1 MSCYFSDPYYDTPAF
16 HVKYLLCPNVLNLN
30 HCKINKIDMIL
41 IKKKKEEEFKLL
53 VWSLLNEKLDPL
65 SYNLNSTVLNQLSNQ
80 EIQIV
85 FWASLEM
92 QW

>member
-1 MSCYFSDPYYDTPAF
+1 MPKCIKSKS
-16 HVKYLLCPNVLNLN
+16 L
-30 HCKINKIDMIL
+30 CKINKIDMIL

>member
-1 MSCYFSDPYYDTPAF
+1 MPKCIKSKSLY
-16 HVKYLLCPNVLNLN
+16 
-30 HCKINKIDMIL
+30 KINKIDMIL
-41 IKKKKEEEFKLL
+41 VKKKEEELKKEEEEFKLL

-65 SYNLNSTVLNQLSNQ
+65 SYNLNSTVLNRLSNQ

-85 FWASLEM
+85 FWASLEV

>member
-1 MSCYFSDPYYDTPAF
+1 MPKCIKSKSLY
-16 HVKYLLCPNVLNLN
+16 
-30 HCKINKIDMIL
+30 KINKIDMIL
-41 IKKKKEEEFKLL
+41 VKKKEEEEFKLL

-65 SYNLNSTVLNQLSNQ
+65 SYNLNSTVLNRLSNQ

-85 FWASLEM
+85 FWASLEV

>member
-1 MSCYFSDPYYDTPAF
+1 MPKCIKSKS
-16 HVKYLLCPNVLNLN
+16 L
-30 HCKINKIDMIL
+30 CKISKIDMIL